1 MCAERLARLFLP
13 TIIAAAALM
22 SAAPPSA
29 SAQPCPDIAV
39 AFARGTGEQPG
50 LGTTGQAFV
59 DALRAQAGGRTVG
72 AHGVN
77 YPASTNFVS
86 GAEFTRN
93 IVDGMRDA
101 ANHVQGVSAVC
112 PDARLILGGYS
123 QGAVVAAFVTS
134 DVVPAD
140 APADYVPAPLPPEV
154 ADHVAA
160 VVLFGKPVG
169 ESLVKYGAPAADIG
183 PLYIGESLEL
193 CAPGD
198 WICSSGPAAEP
209 NLAHGSY
216 IANGMVAQ
224 GAAFALSRL

>member
-123 QGAVVAAFVTS
+123 QGGRGG
-134 DVVPAD
+134 
-140 APADYVPAPLPPEV
+140 LC
-154 ADHVAA
+154 HVRRR
-160 VVLFGKPVG
+160 PRRR
-169 ESLVKYGAPAADIG
+169 P
-183 PLYIGESLEL
+183 
-193 CAPGD
+193 
-198 WICSSGPAAEP
+198 
-209 NLAHGSY
+209 
-216 IANGMVAQ
+216 
-224 GAAFALSRL
+224 R